1 MEADHTANRVDKNPA
16 HRKKCR
22 ATNMGILLMSPTEQ
36 PILAGGIVRDG
47 EPATRAVW
55 LAPAVVKI
63 VAADAQLGTRPT
75 MTDGQFT
82 TS

>member
-1 MEADHTANRVDKNPA
+1 
-16 HRKKCR
+16 
-22 ATNMGILLMSPTEQ
+22 MSPTEQ